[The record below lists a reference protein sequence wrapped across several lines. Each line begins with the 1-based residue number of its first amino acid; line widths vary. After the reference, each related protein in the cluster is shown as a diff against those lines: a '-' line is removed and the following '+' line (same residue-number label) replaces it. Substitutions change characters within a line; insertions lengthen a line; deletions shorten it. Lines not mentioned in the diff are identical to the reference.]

1 MDMGDVTVIGL
12 GAMGTALARAFLSAG
27 KTTVVWNRTSAKADV
42 LRDEGAK
49 VALTAAEAVVA
60 SPVIV
65 MCLSDYA
72 ATRGILEDKALAG
85 IVAARLVVQL
95 ASGTSREARAM
106 AAWAAQRGA
115 DYLDGAISA
124 WPSQIGG
131 ADAAI
136 LLVGPE
142 TTFASASALL
152 QALAGS
158 LVHVGPDVGHAK
170 ALFGAALAY
179 YAAHWIGF
187 SHGAVICEAEG
198 LDPAQFGE
206 MMAGS
211 APFFADDMR
220 RMGRVIATNSFSEPE
235 STIASVRADIARL
248 VDVSDDLE
256 IGADFPTFATGVFQ
270 RAVDAGYGAEE
281 HCAITK
287 VLRSPSPHQRRPV
300 QGRSV

>member
-1 MDMGDVTVIGL
+1 MEMGDVTVIGL

-49 VALTAAEAVVA
+49 VALTAADAVAA

-72 ATRGILEDKALAG
+72 ATRGIVEDKAVAG
-85 IVAARLVVQL
+85 IFAGRLVVQL
-95 ASGTSREARAM
+95 ASGTSSEARAM
-106 AAWAAQRGA
+106 AAWAATRGT

-136 LLVGPE
+136 LLAGPE

-220 RMGRVIATNSFSEPE
+220 RMGRVIATGSFSAPE

-248 VDVSDDLE
+248 VDVSDNLE

-287 VLRSPSPHQRRPV
+287 VLRSPAPHQRRPV